1 MDSNTSKRN
10 KITLPTIGA
19 ELFTYLKDVND
30 HESFTASRRLK
41 DLLSDRVKVEINSW
55 FKAAPLPEL
64 DRTLLR
70 KITNSL
76 LSAGST
82 GQKRT
87 RDALSEIRFDE
98 KTMVEPKSSFEAT
111 EFLRNWARDYRS
123 AKGFLDYQ
131 YKCVNSFLRVQKT
144 TNDESVRSLLKSDIS
159 SVADFKM
166 WQHDLESYWNQKGLV
181 KENLRTAYQNMFGVF
196 MATFDDQLQNG
207 MYHKYLDQNWQ
218 RYVDPAGDA
227 ADFDFDF
234 DIETEEDSE
243 SFPEASRKSITN
255 PFEVDLRIEG
265 GEIFYHVVC
274 NTFTEFQ
281 ASELRFKIALSIS
294 QNKSFG
300 DSRFSV
306 ALLPG
311 DRPIILIR
319 TDSPKDEASI
329 RNVVTFLEQVLDES
343 KRPK

>member
-1 MDSNTSKRN
+1 MDSKPRKRN
-10 KITLPTIGA
+10 QIKLPTIGA

-30 HESFTASRRLK
+30 HESFTASMRLK
-41 DLLSDRVKVEINSW
+41 DLLSERVKIEINSW

-76 LSAGST
+76 LSAGLT

-98 KTMVEPKSSFEAT
+98 RNMTQPKGLFEAT

-144 TNDESVRSLLKSDIS
+144 TNDDSVRMLLKAD
-159 SVADFKM
+159 VAGMADFKK
-166 WQHDLESYWNQKGLV
+166 WQQDLDSYWNKKGLV
-181 KENLRTAYQNMFGVF
+181 KENLRTAYQNMFEIF
-196 MATFDDQLQNG
+196 MGTFDDQLQNG

-218 RYVDPAGDA
+218 RYVDPASDSE
-227 ADFDFDF
+227 DFDLEFK
-234 DIETEEDSE
+234 TEDDNH
-243 SFPEASRKSITN
+243 ASAERTVKSAVN

-274 NTFTEFQ
+274 NALTEFQ

-294 QNKSFG
+294 QNQDFG

-311 DRPIILIR
+311 DLPIILIR
-319 TDSPKDEASI
+319 TDSPKDETSI
-329 RNVVTFLEQVLDES
+329 RNIVNFLERVLDES

>member
-1 MDSNTSKRN
+1 MDSKPRKRN
-10 KITLPTIGA
+10 QIKLPTIGA

-30 HESFTASRRLK
+30 HESFTASMRLK
-41 DLLSDRVKVEINSW
+41 DLLSERLKIEINSW
-55 FKAAPLPEL
+55 FIAAPLPEL

-76 LSAGST
+76 LSAGLT

-87 RDALSEIRFDE
+87 RDALSEIRF
-98 KTMVEPKSSFEAT
+98 VENNMAQPKSLIEAA

-144 TNDESVRSLLKSDIS
+144 TNDDSVRMLLKADIAGM
-159 SVADFKM
+159 ADFKK
-166 WQHDLESYWNQKGLV
+166 WQKDLNDYWNKKGLV
-181 KENLRTAYQNMFGVF
+181 KENLRTAYQNMFEIF
-196 MATFDDQLQNG
+196 MGTFDEKLQNG

-218 RYVDPAGDA
+218 RYVDHSSDNEDYDPESMSEEETSP
-227 ADFDFDF
+227 
-234 DIETEEDSE
+234 DITD
-243 SFPEASRKSITN
+243 RKSPVN

-294 QNKSFG
+294 QNKDFG
-300 DSRFSV
+300 NSRFSV

-311 DRPIILIR
+311 ELPIILIR
-319 TDSPKDEASI
+319 TDSPKDETSI
-329 RNVVTFLEQVLDES
+329 RNIVTFLEKVLDES

>member
-1 MDSNTSKRN
+1 MDSKPRN
-10 KITLPTIGA
+10 RNQIKLPTIGA

-30 HESFTASRRLK
+30 HESFTASMRLK
-41 DLLSDRVKVEINSW
+41 DLLSERLKIEVNSW
-55 FKAAPLPEL
+55 FRTAPLPEL
-64 DRTLLR
+64 DRTLIR

-76 LSAGST
+76 LSAGVT

-87 RDALSEIRFDE
+87 RDALSEIRFNE
-98 KTMVEPKSSFEAT
+98 NNMLQPRNLLEAT
-111 EFLRNWARDYRS
+111 EFLRNWSRDYRS

-144 TNDESVRSLLKSDIS
+144 TNDESVRMLLKVEIRGLP
-159 SVADFKM
+159 DFKD
-166 WQHDLESYWNQKGLV
+166 WQRDLDDYWCKKGLV
-181 KENLRTAYQNMFGVF
+181 KENLRTAYRNMFEVF
-196 MATFDDQLQNG
+196 MGTFDDQLQNG

-218 RYVDPAGDA
+218 RYVDPAGDSE
-227 ADFDFDF
+227 DFDFALN
-234 DIETEEDSE
+234 EDSE
-243 SFPEASRKSITN
+243 ENGTQKSLNKSTVN

-274 NTFTEFQ
+274 NTMTEFQ
-281 ASELRFKIALSIS
+281 ASELRFKLALSIS
-294 QNKSFG
+294 QNKDFG

-306 ALLPG
+306 SLLPG
-311 DRPIILIR
+311 DVPIILIR

-329 RNVVTFLEQVLDES
+329 RSVVTFLERILEDS

>member
-1 MDSNTSKRN
+1 MDSKPRKRN
-10 KITLPTIGA
+10 QIKLPTIGA

-30 HESFTASRRLK
+30 HESFTASMRLK
-41 DLLSDRVKVEINSW
+41 DLLSERLKIEINSW
-55 FKAAPLPEL
+55 FIAAPLPEL

-76 LSAGST
+76 LSAGLT

-87 RDALSEIRFDE
+87 RDALSEIRFVE
-98 KTMVEPKSSFEAT
+98 NNMVQPKSLIEAT

-144 TNDESVRSLLKSDIS
+144 TNDDSVRMLLKADIAGM
-159 SVADFKM
+159 ADFKK
-166 WQHDLESYWNQKGLV
+166 WQKDLNDYWNKKGLV
-181 KENLRTAYQNMFGVF
+181 KENLRTAYQNMFEIF
-196 MATFDDQLQNG
+196 MGTFDDKLQNG

-218 RYVDPAGDA
+218 RYVDHSSGNEDYDPEPMSEEEMSS
-227 ADFDFDF
+227 
-234 DIETEEDSE
+234 DITD
-243 SFPEASRKSITN
+243 RKSPVN

-294 QNKSFG
+294 QNKDFG
-300 DSRFSV
+300 SSRFSV

-311 DRPIILIR
+311 DIPIILIR
-319 TDSPKDEASI
+319 TDSPKDETSI
-329 RNVVTFLEQVLDES
+329 RNIVTFLEKVLDES

>member
-1 MDSNTSKRN
+1 MDSKSRKRN
-10 KITLPTIGA
+10 QIKLPTIGA

-30 HESFTASRRLK
+30 HESFTASMRLK
-41 DLLSDRVKVEINSW
+41 DLLSERLKNEINSW

-76 LSAGST
+76 LSAGLT

-98 KTMVEPKSSFEAT
+98 KNMTQPRGLFEAT

-144 TNDESVRSLLKSDIS
+144 TNDESVRMLLKADIRGM
-159 SVADFKM
+159 ADFKN
-166 WQHDLESYWNQKGLV
+166 WQKDLDAYWNKKGLV
-181 KENLRTAYQNMFGVF
+181 KENLRTAYQNMFEIF
-196 MATFDDQLQNG
+196 MGTFDDQLQNG

-218 RYVDPAGDA
+218 RYVDPASESE
-227 ADFDFDF
+227 DFDFELITED
-234 DIETEEDSE
+234 ETPYAKEIGL
-243 SFPEASRKSITN
+243 KSPVN

-265 GEIFYHVVC
+265 GEIFYHIVC
-274 NTFTEFQ
+274 NTMTEFQ

-294 QNKSFG
+294 QNQDFR
-300 DSRFSV
+300 DSGFSV

-311 DRPIILIR
+311 DLPIILIR
-319 TDSPKDEASI
+319 TDSPKDETSI
-329 RNVVTFLEQVLDES
+329 RSVVTFLERILDES

>member
-1 MDSNTSKRN
+1 MDSKPRKRN
-10 KITLPTIGA
+10 QIKLPTIGA

-30 HESFTASRRLK
+30 HESFTASMRLK
-41 DLLSDRVKVEINSW
+41 DLLSERVKIEINSW
-55 FKAAPLPEL
+55 FKASPLPEL

-76 LSAGST
+76 LSAGLT

-87 RDALSEIRFDE
+87 RDALSEIRFE
-98 KTMVEPKSSFEAT
+98 EMNMTHRKTLVEAT

-144 TNDESVRSLLKSDIS
+144 TNDDTIRMLLKTDIGGM
-159 SVADFKM
+159 ADFKH
-166 WQHDLESYWNQKGLV
+166 WQRELDSYWNKKGLV
-181 KENLRTAYQNMFGVF
+181 KENLRTAYQNMFEIF
-196 MATFDDQLQNG
+196 MGTFDDQLRNG

-218 RYVDPAGDA
+218 RYVDPMGEPD
-227 ADFDFDF
+227 DFDFALV
-234 DIETEEDSE
+234 TEDDSTL
-243 SFPEASRKSITN
+243 SHVGPTQSVVN

-274 NTFTEFQ
+274 NALTEFQ
-281 ASELRFKIALSIS
+281 ASELRFKLALSIS
-294 QNKSFG
+294 QNKDFG

-311 DRPIILIR
+311 ELPIILIR

-329 RNVVTFLEQVLDES
+329 RNVVTFLEQVLDDS

>member
-1 MDSNTSKRN
+1 MDSKPRKRN
-10 KITLPTIGA
+10 QIKLPTIGA

-30 HESFTASRRLK
+30 HESFTASMRLK
-41 DLLSDRVKVEINSW
+41 DLLSERVKIEINSW
-55 FKAAPLPEL
+55 FKASPLPEL

-76 LSAGST
+76 LSAGLT

-98 KTMVEPKSSFEAT
+98 MNMTNPKTLLEAT
-111 EFLRNWARDYRS
+111 DFLRNWARDYRS

-144 TNDESVRSLLKSDIS
+144 TNDDTVRMLLKTDIGGM
-159 SVADFKM
+159 ADFKH
-166 WQHDLESYWNQKGLV
+166 WQQELDSYWNKKGLV
-181 KENLRTAYQNMFGVF
+181 KENLRTAYQNMFEIF
-196 MATFDDQLQNG
+196 MGTFDDQLRNG

-218 RYVDPAGDA
+218 RYVDPMEEQD
-227 ADFDFDF
+227 DFDFDLVA
-234 DIETEEDSE
+234 EDDS
-243 SFPEASRKSITN
+243 SPSHDGSIKSVVN

-265 GEIFYHVVC
+265 GEIFSHVVC
-274 NTFTEFQ
+274 NTLTEFQ
-281 ASELRFKIALSIS
+281 ASELRFKLALSIS
-294 QNKSFG
+294 QNKDFG

-311 DRPIILIR
+311 ELPIILIR
-319 TDSPKDEASI
+319 TDSPKDETSI
-329 RNVVTFLEQVLDES
+329 RNVVTFLEQVLDDS

>member
-1 MDSNTSKRN
+1 MDPKPRKRN
-10 KITLPTIGA
+10 QITLPTIGA

-30 HESFTASRRLK
+30 HESFTASMRLK
-41 DLLSDRVKVEINSW
+41 DLLSERVKVEINSW
-55 FKAAPLPEL
+55 FKASPLPEL

-76 LSAGST
+76 LSAGLT

-87 RDALSEIRFDE
+87 KDALSEIRFDE
-98 KTMVEPKSSFEAT
+98 KNMDNRMTLLEAT
-111 EFLRNWARDYRS
+111 DFLRNWARDYRS

-144 TNDESVRSLLKSDIS
+144 TNDETVRMLLKKDITGM
-159 SVADFKM
+159 ADFKN
-166 WQHDLESYWNQKGLV
+166 WQHELDSYWNKKGLV
-181 KENLRTAYQNMFGVF
+181 KENLRTAYQNMFEIF
-196 MATFDDQLQNG
+196 MGTFDDQLQNG
-207 MYHKYLDQNWQ
+207 MYHKYLDENWQ
-218 RYVDPAGDA
+218 RYVDPTDSSDNLDLELAQED
-227 ADFDFDF
+227 DFSPFV
-234 DIETEEDSE
+234 
-243 SFPEASRKSITN
+243 EAPRSLAKN

-274 NTFTEFQ
+274 NTLTEFQ

-294 QNKSFG
+294 QNKDFG
-300 DSRFSV
+300 DTRFSV

-311 DRPIILIR
+311 DVPIILIR
-319 TDSPKDEASI
+319 TDSPKDETSL
-329 RNVVTFLEQVLDES
+329 RSVVTFLERVLDDS

>member
-1 MDSNTSKRN
+1 MDSKPRKRN
-10 KITLPTIGA
+10 QIKLPTIGA

-30 HESFTASRRLK
+30 HESFTASMRLK
-41 DLLSDRVKVEINSW
+41 DLLAERLKIEINSW
-55 FKAAPLPEL
+55 FIAAPLPEL

-76 LSAGST
+76 LSAGLT

-87 RDALSEIRFDE
+87 RDALSEIRF
-98 KTMVEPKSSFEAT
+98 VENNMAQPKSLIEAT

-144 TNDESVRSLLKSDIS
+144 TNDDSVRMLLKADIAGM
-159 SVADFKM
+159 ADFKK
-166 WQHDLESYWNQKGLV
+166 WQKDLNDYWYKKGLV
-181 KENLRTAYQNMFGVF
+181 KENLRTAYQNMFEIF
-196 MATFDDQLQNG
+196 MGTFDDKLQNG

-218 RYVDPAGDA
+218 RYVDHSSGNEDYDPEPMSDEEMSS
-227 ADFDFDF
+227 
-234 DIETEEDSE
+234 DITD
-243 SFPEASRKSITN
+243 RKSPVN

-294 QNKSFG
+294 QNKDFG
-300 DSRFSV
+300 SSRFSV

-311 DRPIILIR
+311 DIPIILIR
-319 TDSPKDEASI
+319 TDSPKDETSI
-329 RNVVTFLEQVLDES
+329 RNIVTFLEKVLDES